1 MNPAMLKAMKAKKKR
16 PVDPNAPP
24 RPNLMTHN
32 VKIRT
37 MEEALAQMEQQLQQ
51 ATHRVDALERK
62 LQSQTAYLQGV
73 HNTVSGLTQRKR

>member
-1 MNPAMLKAMKAKKKR
+1 MNPKLLKAMKAKQKR

-37 MEEALAQMEQQLQQ
+37 MEQTVANLEQQLQI
-51 ATHRVDALERK
+51 ANMRVEALERK
-62 LQSQTAYLQGV
+62 MQNQTAYMQGL
-73 HNTVSGLTQRKR
+73 HDHVSSMRNRK

>member
-1 MNPAMLKAMKAKKKR
+1 MNPKMLKAMKAKQKR

-37 MEEALAQMEQQLQQ
+37 MEESMLQMEQQLAQ
-51 ATHRVDALERK
+51 ATQRVEALERK
-62 LQSQTAYLQGV
+62 LVNQNAYLQGV
-73 HNTVSGLTQRKR
+73 HNAVTNMRRK

>member
-1 MNPAMLKAMKAKKKR
+1 MNPRMLKAMKAKQKK

-37 MEEALAQMEQQLQQ
+37 MEEAMAQMEAQLSQ
-51 ATHRVDALERK
+51 ALYRVEALERK
-62 LQSQTAYLQGV
+62 LVSQTAYLQGV
-73 HNTVSGLTQRKR
+73 HNAVSNIRRK

>member
-1 MNPAMLKAMKAKKKR
+1 MNPKMLKAMKAKQKR

-37 MEEALAQMEQQLQQ
+37 MEQAMAEMEQQLQI
-51 ATHRVDALERK
+51 ATMRVEALERK
-62 LQSQTAYLQGV
+62 LQNQTAYLQGV
-73 HNTVSGLTQRKR
+73 HDVVSKIRK

>member
-37 MEEALAQMEQQLQQ
+37 LEQTLTDMEQQLHI
-51 ATHRVDALERK
+51 ATSRVEALERK
-62 LQSQTAYLQGV
+62 LQNQTAYLQGL
-73 HNTVSGLTQRKR
+73 HDTVSNIRRK